1 MALHITIN
9 SVQAGVIAKAPK
21 KVDSQAIDIINVFDN
36 AIVSAIADGITLS
49 SNF

>member
-21 KVDSQAIDIINVFDN
+21 KVDSQAIDIINVFQ
-36 AIVSAIADGITLS
+36 ISEL
-49 SNF
+49 FYKL